1 MPKSQITLKNDR
13 IENRY
18 KKTHIDFLV
27 VTKYQNYMTWYQ
39 TGKWDLSELAKN
51 PKSHAFQKQIQEL
64 EKQAIKFEKIK
75 SKLNPKMSSK
85 QFMSIL
91 NQVEEISEN
100 MSKIGGYA
108 SLAYSSDTQSDEA
121 TSLMT
126 KMSKLG
132 SEISNK
138 ILFFDLWW
146 KTQVD
151 DKNAKRLMKDT
162 GDISEYLSHKRLF
175 AKYAL
180 SEPEE
185 RIINT
190 LDVTGISALVKLYDK
205 ITNSFEYKMKIGNK
219 SKVMTREELT
229 NYVRSTNPKIRETA
243 YKTILSKYSENKG
256 VVGEIYQNIVLNWKD
271 EGIEIRG
278 YKSPISMR
286 NIGNDVDDKT
296 IDSLLGVCKKN
307 SPVFQ
312 KFFTQK
318 AKMLKMKKLRRYD
331 LYAPAAANIKEK
343 NYSYDKSVKLVFESL
358 GKFSNTLEEYARKVF
373 NENHIDSAVRQ
384 GKRDGAF
391 CSTLTPK
398 ITPYVL
404 VNFTG
409 KSRDVFTLAHE
420 LGHAVHSQ
428 AAQDRSILV
437 QDAPLPLAETAS
449 TFSELLLYD
458 NLSSKISDDEK
469 KTMLS
474 EKIDDLY
481 VTILRQSFFTIFE
494 VDAHKQIGEG
504 TTIDEISKTYLKNLK
519 TQFGNSVILSDD
531 FAIEW
536 SCIPHFYHTPFYCYA
551 YSFGNLLAL
560 SLFQRYKKEGKDFV
574 PAYTSILA
582 AGGSK
587 KPEKLLSEY
596 GFDIKSPKF
605 WQEGFDYVKDQVN
618 TLSSLN

>member
-1 MPKSQITLKNDR
+1 MS
-13 IENRY
+13 E
-18 KKTHIDFLV
+18 
-27 VTKYQNYMTWYQ
+27 YQL
-39 TGKWDLSELAKN
+39 GGWDLSELAEN
-51 PKSHAFQKQIQEL
+51 PKSIAFQKQIQEL
-64 EKQAIKFEKIK
+64 EKQAMKFEKNK
-75 SKLNPKMSSK
+75 SKLKSKISPKEFK
-85 QFMSIL
+85 NIL
-91 NQVEEISEN
+91 QQVEKISEN

-108 SLAYSSDTQSDEA
+108 SLSYSSDTQSDEA

-126 KMSKLG
+126 RMSKLG

-151 DKNAKRLMKDT
+151 EKNAKRLMENT
-162 GDISEYLSHKRLF
+162 GDLREYLTHKRLF

-205 ITNSFEYKMKIGNK
+205 ITNAFEYQMKVGNK
-219 SKVMTREELT
+219 NKTMTREQLT
-229 NYVRSTNPKIRETA
+229 NFVRSTNPKIRETA
-243 YKTILSKYSENKG
+243 YKTILTKYVENKG
-256 VVGEIYQNIVLNWKD
+256 VIGEIYQNIVLNWKD

-278 YKSPISMR
+278 YDSPISMR

-296 IDSLLGVCKKN
+296 IESLLSVCKKN

-312 KFFTQK
+312 KFFAQK
-318 AKMLKMKKLRRYD
+318 AKMLKIKKLRRYD
-331 LYAPAAANIKEK
+331 VYAPAAANIKEK
-343 NYSYDKSVKLVFESL
+343 NYTYNKSVKLVFESL
-358 GKFSNTLEEYARKVF
+358 GKFSGVLEEHARKVF
-373 NENHIDSAVRQ
+373 NENHIDSAIRQ

-398 ITPYVL
+398 ITPFVL

-428 AAQDRSILV
+428 AAQNRSILV

-458 NLSSKISDDEK
+458 NLSDKISDNEK
-469 KTMLS
+469 KIMLS

-481 VTILRQSFFTIFE
+481 ATILRQSFFTIFE
-494 VDAHKQIGEG
+494 VDAHKQIGDG
-504 TTIDEISKTYLKNLK
+504 TTIDEISKIYLQNLK
-519 TQFGNSVILSDD
+519 EQFGNSVNISED

-574 PAYTSILA
+574 PSYINILA
-582 AGGSK
+582 AGGSQ

-596 GFDIKSPKF
+596 GFNIRSPKF
-605 WQEGFDYVKDQVN
+605 WQEGFDYIKEQVKA
-618 TLSSLN
+618 LSSLN

>member
-1 MPKSQITLKNDR
+1 M
-13 IENRY
+13 Y
-18 KKTHIDFLV
+18 KKHE
-27 VTKYQNYMTWYQ
+27 YQMTEIQ
-39 TGKWDLSELAKN
+39 LGRWDLSELTKN
-51 PKSHAFQKQIQEL
+51 PKGPAFQKQIQKL
-64 EKQAIKFEKIK
+64 EKQARKFERIK
-75 SKLNPKMSSK
+75 SKLDPKMSSK
-85 QFMSIL
+85 KFMGIL
-91 NQVEEISEN
+91 QQVEEMSEK

-108 SLAYSSDTQSDEA
+108 SLSYSSDTQSDEA

-126 KMSKLG
+126 QMSKLG

-146 KTQVD
+146 KTKVD
-151 DKNAKRLMKDT
+151 KKNAKRLMEDT
-162 GDISEYLSHKRLF
+162 GELTEYLLHKRLF

-205 ITNSFEYKMKIGNK
+205 ITNAYEYKMKIGNK
-219 SKVMTREELT
+219 TQTMTREELT

-243 YKTILSKYSENKG
+243 YKTILTKYTENKG
-256 VVGEIYQNIVLNWKD
+256 VIGEIYQNIVLNWRD

-278 YKSPISMR
+278 YKTPISMR

-296 IDSLLGVCKKN
+296 IESLLSVCKKN
-307 SPVFQ
+307 SSVFQ
-312 KFFTQK
+312 KFFVQK

-343 NYSYDKSVKLVFESL
+343 NYTYKKSVKLVFESL
-358 GKFSNTLEEYARKVF
+358 GKFSETLEEFARKVF
-373 NENHIDSAVRQ
+373 NENHIDSSVRQ

-391 CSTLTPK
+391 CSTLSPK

-458 NLSSKISDDEK
+458 NLSDKISDDEK
-469 KTMLS
+469 KIVLS

-481 VTILRQSFFTIFE
+481 ATILRQSFFTIFE
-494 VDAHKQIGEG
+494 VDAHKQIGKG
-504 TTIDEISKTYLKNLK
+504 TTVDEISKTYLQNLK
-519 TQFGNSVILSDD
+519 EQFGNSVSLSED

-574 PAYTSILA
+574 QAYINILA

-596 GFDIKSPKF
+596 GFDIRSTKF
-605 WQEGFDYVKDQVN
+605 WQQGFDYVDEQVKA
-618 TLSSLN
+618 LSSLN

>member
-1 MPKSQITLKNDR
+1 MS
-13 IENRY
+13 E
-18 KKTHIDFLV
+18 
-27 VTKYQNYMTWYQ
+27 YQL
-39 TGKWDLSELAKN
+39 GGWDLSELAEN
-51 PKSHAFQKQIQEL
+51 PKSIAFQKQIQEL
-64 EKQAIKFEKIK
+64 EKQAMKFEKNK
-75 SKLNPKMSSK
+75 SKLKSKISPKEFK
-85 QFMSIL
+85 NIL
-91 NQVEEISEN
+91 QQVEKISEN

-108 SLAYSSDTQSDEA
+108 SLSYSSDTQSDEA

-126 KMSKLG
+126 RMSKLG

-151 DKNAKRLMKDT
+151 EKNAKRLMENT
-162 GDISEYLSHKRLF
+162 GDLREYLAHKRLF

-205 ITNSFEYKMKIGNK
+205 ITNVFEYQMKVGSKNK
-219 SKVMTREELT
+219 TMTREQLT
-229 NYVRSTNPKIRETA
+229 NFVRSTNPKIRETA
-243 YKTILSKYSENKG
+243 YKTILTKYVENKG
-256 VVGEIYQNIVLNWKD
+256 VIGEIYQNIVLNWRD

-278 YKSPISMR
+278 YDSPISMR

-296 IDSLLGVCKKN
+296 IESLLSICKKN

-312 KFFTQK
+312 KFFAQK

-331 LYAPAAANIKEK
+331 VYAPAAANIKEK
-343 NYSYDKSVKLVFESL
+343 NYTYNKSVKLVFESL
-358 GKFSNTLEEYARKVF
+358 GKFSSVLEEHARKVF
-373 NENHIDSAVRQ
+373 NENHIDSAIRQ

-398 ITPYVL
+398 ITPFVL

-428 AAQDRSILV
+428 AAQNRSILV

-458 NLSSKISDDEK
+458 NLSDKISDNEK
-469 KTMLS
+469 KIMLS

-481 VTILRQSFFTIFE
+481 ATILRQSFFTIFE
-494 VDAHKQIGEG
+494 VDAHKQIGDG
-504 TTIDEISKTYLKNLK
+504 TTIDEISKTYLQNLK
-519 TQFGNSVILSDD
+519 EQFGNSVNISED

-574 PAYTSILA
+574 PSYINILA
-582 AGGSK
+582 AGGSQ

-596 GFDIKSPKF
+596 GFNIRSPKF
-605 WQEGFDYVKDQVN
+605 WQEGFDYIKEQVKA
-618 TLSSLN
+618 LSSLN

>member
-1 MPKSQITLKNDR
+1 MP
-13 IENRY
+13 E
-18 KKTHIDFLV
+18 
-27 VTKYQNYMTWYQ
+27 YQL
-39 TGKWDLSELAKN
+39 GKWDLTELVKN
-51 PKSHAFQKQIQEL
+51 PKSPAFQKQIQEL
-64 EKQAIKFEKIK
+64 EKQASKFEKIK
-75 SKLNPKMSSK
+75 SKLDPKMSSK
-85 QFMSIL
+85 QFMNIIQ
-91 NQVEEISEN
+91 QVEEISEK

-132 SEISNK
+132 SDISNK

-146 KTQVD
+146 KTQID
-151 DKNAKRLMKDT
+151 EKNAKRLMANAGEIT
-162 GDISEYLSHKRLF
+162 EYLSHKRLF

-190 LDVTGISALVKLYDK
+190 LDVTGIYALVKLYDK
-205 ITNSFEYKMKIGNK
+205 ITNAFEYKMKIGNK
-219 SKVMTREELT
+219 SKIMTREELT

-243 YKTILSKYSENKG
+243 YKTMLTKYFDNKG

-296 IDSLLGVCKKN
+296 IDSLLSICKKN

-312 KFFTQK
+312 KFFVQK

-343 NYSYDKSVKLVFESL
+343 NYSYNNSVKLVFESL
-358 GKFSNTLEEYARKVF
+358 GKFSNKLEEHARKVF
-373 NENHIDSAVRQ
+373 NENHIDSEIRQ

-398 ITPYVL
+398 ITPFVL

-420 LGHAVHSQ
+420 LGHAIHSQ

-458 NLSSKISDDEK
+458 NLSDKISDDEK
-469 KTMLS
+469 KIMLS

-481 VTILRQSFFTIFE
+481 ATILRQSFFTIFE
-494 VDAHKQIGEG
+494 VDVHKQIGDG
-504 TTIDEISKTYLKNLK
+504 TTIDEISKTYLQNLK
-519 TQFGNSVILSDD
+519 VQFGNSVSLTED

-574 PAYTSILA
+574 PSYIDILS

-587 KPEKLLSEY
+587 KPEKLLSEH
-596 GFDIKSPKF
+596 GFDISSPKF
-605 WQEGFDYVKDQVN
+605 WQEGFDYVKKQVG
-618 TLSSLN
+618 TLASLN

>member
-1 MPKSQITLKNDR
+1 MS
-13 IENRY
+13 
-18 KKTHIDFLV
+18 
-27 VTKYQNYMTWYQ
+27 KYQL
-39 TGKWDLSELAKN
+39 GKWDLSELVKN
-51 PKSHAFQKQIQEL
+51 QKSPEFEKQIQVL
-64 EKQAIKFEKIK
+64 EKQALKFEKIK
-75 SKLNPKMSSK
+75 SKLSPKMSSK
-85 QFMSIL
+85 QFMNIL
-91 NQVEEISEN
+91 HQIEEISEN

-151 DKNAKRLMKDT
+151 EKNAKRLMKNT
-162 GDISEYLSHKRLF
+162 GEITEYLSHKRLF

-205 ITNSFEYKMKIGNK
+205 ITNSYEYKMKVGNK
-219 SKVMTREELT
+219 SKAMTREELT

-243 YKTILSKYSENKG
+243 YKTILTKYFDNKG

-296 IDSLLGVCKKN
+296 IDSLLSVCKKN
-307 SPVFQ
+307 SPIFQ
-312 KFFTQK
+312 KFFVQK

-331 LYAPAAANIKEK
+331 LYAPAAVNIKEK

-358 GKFSNTLEEYARKVF
+358 GKFSDTLEGYARKVF
-373 NENHIDSAVRQ
+373 NENHIDSDVRK

-391 CSTLTPK
+391 CSTLAPK

-458 NLSSKISDDEK
+458 NLSDKISDDEK
-469 KTMLS
+469 KAMLS
-474 EKIDDLY
+474 GKIDDLY
-481 VTILRQSFFTIFE
+481 ATILRQSFFTIFE

-504 TTIDEISKTYLKNLK
+504 TTIDEISKTYLQNLK
-519 TQFGNSVILSDD
+519 DQFGNSVSLSED

-536 SCIPHFYHTPFYCYA
+536 SSIPHFYHTPFYCYA

-574 PAYTSILA
+574 PAYMNILA

-596 GFDIKSPKF
+596 GFDIRSPKF
-605 WQEGFDYVKDQVN
+605 WQEGFDYVEKQVD

>member
-1 MPKSQITLKNDR
+1 MSEYKLDKWNLTELVKDPKS
-13 IENRY
+13 
-18 KKTHIDFLV
+18 
-27 VTKYQNYMTWYQ
+27 
-39 TGKWDLSELAKN
+39 
-51 PKSHAFQKQIQEL
+51 PAFQKQISDL
-64 EKQAIKFEKIK
+64 EALAKKFEKIK
-75 SKLNPKMSSK
+75 SKLDPKMSSK
-85 QFMSIL
+85 KFMGIL
-91 NQVEEISEN
+91 HEIEDISEK
-100 MSKIGGYA
+100 MSRIGGYA
-108 SLAYSSDTQSDEA
+108 SLSYSADTQSDEA

-126 KMSKLG
+126 RMSKLG

-151 DKNAKRLMKDT
+151 DKNAKRLIKDS
-162 GDISEYLSHKRLF
+162 GELSEYLSHKRLF

-185 RIINT
+185 KIINT
-190 LDVTGISALVKLYDK
+190 LDVTGISALVKICDK
-205 ITNSFEYKMKIGNK
+205 MTSAYEYKMNVGGKTK
-219 SKVMTREELT
+219 KMTREEIT
-229 NYVRSTNPKIRETA
+229 NYIRSTNPKIRETA
-243 YKTILSKYSENKG
+243 YKTILTKYTENKG
-256 VVGEIYQNIVLNWKD
+256 VLGEIYQNIVLNWKD

-286 NIGNDVDDKT
+286 NIGNDIDDKT
-296 IDSLLGVCKKN
+296 IESLLTVCRKN

-331 LYAPAAANIKEK
+331 LYAPAASNIKEK
-343 NYSYDKSVKLVFESL
+343 NYQYDKSVNLVFESL
-358 GKFSNTLEEYARKVF
+358 KRFSPKLEEFAKKVF
-373 NENHIDSAVRQ
+373 NENHVDSSIRV

-409 KSRDVFTLAHE
+409 KTRDVFTLAHE

-458 NLSSKISDDEK
+458 NLSDKITDDEK
-469 KTMLS
+469 KIMLS

-481 VTILRQSFFTIFE
+481 ATIMRQAFFTIFE
-494 VDAHKQIGEG
+494 VAAHEQIGKG
-504 TTIDEISKTYLKNLK
+504 TTVDEISKTYIQNLK
-519 TQFGNSVILSDD
+519 EQFGNSVAVSED
-531 FAIEW
+531 FAVEW

-560 SLFQRYKKEGKDFV
+560 SLFQRYKKEGSDFV
-574 PAYTSILA
+574 PSYINILA

-587 KPEKLLSEY
+587 KPEKLLAEH
-596 GFDIKSPKF
+596 GFDISSQKF
-605 WQEGFDYVKDQVN
+605 WQEGFDYIESQVKA
-618 TLSSLN
+618 LSALN

>member
-1 MPKSQITLKNDR
+1 MAEFQLGT
-13 IENRY
+13 
-18 KKTHIDFLV
+18 
-27 VTKYQNYMTWYQ
+27 
-39 TGKWDLSELAKN
+39 WDLSELAKN
-51 PKSHAFQKQIQEL
+51 PKSPAFQKQIQEL
-64 EKQAIKFEKIK
+64 EQQAKKFEKIK
-75 SKLNPKMSSK
+75 SKLDPKMGAK
-85 QFMSIL
+85 KFMDIL
-91 NQVEEISEN
+91 QKVEEISEK

-108 SLAYSSDTQSDEA
+108 SLSYSSDTQSDEA

-126 KMSKLG
+126 KVSKLG

-151 DKNAKRLMKDT
+151 EKNAKRLIKDA
-162 GDISEYLSHKRLF
+162 GELSEYLSHKRLF

-205 ITNSFEYKMKIGNK
+205 ITNAYEYKMRVGSKTKI
-219 SKVMTREELT
+219 MTREELT
-229 NYVRSTNPKIRETA
+229 NYVRSTSPKIREAA
-243 YKTILSKYSENKG
+243 YKTILTKYTKNKG
-256 VVGEIYQNIVLNWKD
+256 VIGEIYQNIVLNWRD

-296 IDSLLGVCKKN
+296 IESLLSVCRKN
-307 SPVFQ
+307 SPIFQ
-312 KFFTQK
+312 KFFAQK

-331 LYAPAAANIKEK
+331 VYAPATASIKEK
-343 NYSYDKSVKLVFESL
+343 NYTYSKSVNLVFESL
-358 GKFSNTLEEYARKVF
+358 GKFSETLEEFARKVF
-373 NENHIDSAVRQ
+373 NENHIDSSIRQ

-458 NLSSKISDDEK
+458 NLSEKISDDEK
-469 KTMLS
+469 KIMLS

-481 VTILRQSFFTIFE
+481 ATILRQSFFTIFE

-504 TTIDEISKTYLKNLK
+504 TTVDEISKTYLQNLK
-519 TQFGNSVILSDD
+519 EQFGNSVSLSED

-560 SLFQRYKKEGKDFV
+560 SLFQRYKKEGRDFV
-574 PAYTSILA
+574 PAYINILA

-587 KPEKLLSEY
+587 KPEKLLAEY
-596 GFDIKSPKF
+596 GFDIRSPKF
-605 WQEGFDYVKDQVN
+605 WQEGFDYVNAQVKA
-618 TLSSLN
+618 LSRLN

>member
-1 MPKSQITLKNDR
+1 MSEFQL
-13 IENRY
+13 
-18 KKTHIDFLV
+18 
-27 VTKYQNYMTWYQ
+27 
-39 TGKWDLSELAKN
+39 GGWDLSELAKN
-51 PKSHAFQKQIQEL
+51 PKSVAFQKQIQEL

-75 SKLNPKMSSK
+75 SKLKPKITSK
-85 QFMSIL
+85 EFKDIL
-91 NQVEEISEN
+91 QQVEKISEN

-108 SLAYSSDTQSDEA
+108 SLSYSSDTQSDEA

-151 DKNAKRLMKDT
+151 EKNAKRLMENT
-162 GDISEYLSHKRLF
+162 GELREYLAHKRLF
-175 AKYAL
+175 AKYSL

-205 ITNSFEYKMKIGNK
+205 ITNAFEYQMKIGNK
-219 SKVMTREELT
+219 NKTMTREELT
-229 NYVRSTNPKIRETA
+229 NFVRSTNSKIREKA
-243 YKTILSKYSENKG
+243 YKTILTKYTDNKG
-256 VVGEIYQNIVLNWKD
+256 VIGEIYQNIVLNWRD

-278 YKSPISMR
+278 YDSPISMR

-296 IDSLLGVCKKN
+296 IESLLSICKKN

-331 LYAPAAANIKEK
+331 VYAPAAANIKEK
-343 NYSYDKSVKLVFESL
+343 NYTYNKSVKLVFESL
-358 GKFSNTLEEYARKVF
+358 GKFSGVLEEYARKVF
-373 NENHIDSAVRQ
+373 NENHIDSAIRQ

-398 ITPYVL
+398 ITPFVL

-428 AAQDRSILV
+428 AAQNKSILV

-458 NLSSKISDDEK
+458 NLSDKISDNEK
-469 KTMLS
+469 KIMLS

-481 VTILRQSFFTIFE
+481 ATILRQSFFTIFE
-494 VDAHKQIGEG
+494 VDAHKQIGNG
-504 TTIDEISKTYLKNLK
+504 TTIDEISKTYLQNLK
-519 TQFGNSVILSDD
+519 EQFGNSVNITDD

-574 PAYTSILA
+574 PSYINILA
-582 AGGSK
+582 AGGSQ

-596 GFDIKSPKF
+596 GFDIRSPKF
-605 WQEGFDYVKDQVN
+605 WQEGFDYIKEQVK

>member
-1 MPKSQITLKNDR
+1 MV
-13 IENRY
+13 E
-18 KKTHIDFLV
+18 
-27 VTKYQNYMTWYQ
+27 YQL
-39 TGKWDLSELAKN
+39 GEWDLSELVKN
-51 PKSHAFQKQIQEL
+51 PKSQAFQKQIKEL
-64 EKQAIKFEKIK
+64 ENQAKKFEKIRL
-75 SKLNPKMSSK
+75 KLDPKMSSK
-85 QFMSIL
+85 KFMSIL
-91 NQVEEISEN
+91 NEIEEISEK

-108 SLAYSSDTQSDEA
+108 SLSYSSDTQSDEA

-126 KMSKLG
+126 MMSKLG

-151 DKNAKRLMKDT
+151 EKNAKRLIKDSGELT
-162 GDISEYLSHKRLF
+162 EYLAHKRLF
-175 AKYAL
+175 AKYSL
-180 SEPEE
+180 SESEE

-205 ITNSFEYKMKIGNK
+205 ITNAYEYKMKIGNK
-219 SKVMTREELT
+219 TKKMTREELT
-229 NYVRSTNPKIRETA
+229 NYVRSTSPKIRETA
-243 YKTILSKYSENKG
+243 YKTILTKYTENKG
-256 VVGEIYQNIVLNWKD
+256 VIGEIYQNIVLNWRD

-278 YKSPISMR
+278 YESPISMR
-286 NIGNDVDDKT
+286 NIGNNVDNKT
-296 IDSLLGVCKKN
+296 IESLLAVCRKN

-312 KFFTQK
+312 KFFVQK
-318 AKMLKMKKLRRYD
+318 AKMLKIKKLRRYD
-331 LYAPAAANIKEK
+331 IYAPAAANIKEK
-343 NYSYDKSVKLVFESL
+343 NYTYSKSVKLVFESL
-358 GKFSNTLEEYARKVF
+358 GKFSETLEEFARKVF
-373 NENHIDSAVRQ
+373 NENHIDSSIRQ

-458 NLSSKISDDEK
+458 NLSDKILDDEK
-469 KTMLS
+469 KIMLS

-481 VTILRQSFFTIFE
+481 ATIMRQSFFTIFE

-504 TTIDEISKTYLKNLK
+504 TTVDEISKTYLQNLK
-519 TQFGNSVILSDD
+519 EQFGNSVNLSED

-574 PAYTSILA
+574 PAYIEILA

-596 GFDIKSPKF
+596 GFDIRSPKF
-605 WQEGFDYVKDQVN
+605 WQEGFDYADEQVKA
-618 TLSSLN
+618 LSSLN

>member
-1 MPKSQITLKNDR
+1 MSS
-13 IENRY
+13 
-18 KKTHIDFLV
+18 
-27 VTKYQNYMTWYQ
+27 YQL
-39 TGKWDLSELAKN
+39 GKWDLTKLVKN
-51 PKSHAFQKQIQEL
+51 PKSPAFQKQIKEL
-64 EKQAIKFEKIK
+64 ENQAKKFEKIK
-75 SKLNPKMSSK
+75 SKLDPKISSK
-85 QFMSIL
+85 QFMNIL
-91 NQVEEISEN
+91 QQVEEISEN
-100 MSKIGGYA
+100 MNKIGGYA
-108 SLAYSSDTQSDEA
+108 SLSYSSDTQSDEA

-132 SEISNK
+132 AEISNK

-151 DKNAKRLMKDT
+151 ENNAKRLMKDAGELT
-162 GDISEYLSHKRLF
+162 EYLSHKRLF

-205 ITNSFEYKMKIGNK
+205 ITNSFEYKMKVGNK
-219 SKVMTREELT
+219 SKKMTREELT
-229 NYVRSTNPKIRETA
+229 SYVRNTSPKIRETA

-256 VVGEIYQNIVLNWKD
+256 VVGEIYQNIALNWKD

-286 NIGNDVDDKT
+286 NIGNDIDDKT
-296 IDSLLGVCKKN
+296 IESLLAVCKKN

-312 KFFTQK
+312 KFFVQK
-318 AKMLKMKKLRRYD
+318 AKMLNMKKLRRYD

-358 GKFSNTLEEYARKVF
+358 GKFSSTLEEYARKVF
-373 NENHIDSAVRQ
+373 NENHIDSAIRQ

-391 CSTLTPK
+391 CSTLSPK

-458 NLSSKISDDEK
+458 NISNKISDNEK
-469 KTMLS
+469 KIMLS

-481 VTILRQSFFTIFE
+481 ATILRQSFFTIFE

-504 TTIDEISKTYLKNLK
+504 TTIDEISKTYLNNLK
-519 TQFGNSVILSDD
+519 VQFGNSLSLSDD

-574 PAYTSILA
+574 PAYISILA

-596 GFDIKSPKF
+596 GFDISSPKF
-605 WQEGFDYVKDQVN
+605 WQEGFSYVKEQVKA
-618 TLSSLN
+618 LSLLN

>member
-1 MPKSQITLKNDR
+1 MAEIQLGR
-13 IENRY
+13 
-18 KKTHIDFLV
+18 
-27 VTKYQNYMTWYQ
+27 
-39 TGKWDLSELAKN
+39 WDLSELTKN
-51 PKSHAFQKQIQEL
+51 PKGSAFQKQIQEL
-64 EKQAIKFEKIK
+64 EKQARKFEKIK
-75 SKLNPKMSSK
+75 SKLDPKMSSK
-85 QFMSIL
+85 KFMGIL
-91 NQVEEISEN
+91 QQVEEMSEK

-108 SLAYSSDTQSDEA
+108 SLLYSSDTQSDEA

-126 KMSKLG
+126 QMSKLG

-146 KTQVD
+146 KTKVD
-151 DKNAKRLMKDT
+151 KKNAKRLMKDAGELT
-162 GDISEYLSHKRLF
+162 EYLLHKRLF

-205 ITNSFEYKMKIGNK
+205 ITNAYEYKMKIGNK
-219 SKVMTREELT
+219 TQTMTREELT

-243 YKTILSKYSENKG
+243 YKTILTKYTENKG
-256 VVGEIYQNIVLNWKD
+256 VIGEIYQNIVLNWRD

-278 YKSPISMR
+278 YKTPISMR

-296 IDSLLGVCKKN
+296 IESLLSVCKKN
-307 SPVFQ
+307 SSVFQ
-312 KFFTQK
+312 KFFVQK

-343 NYSYDKSVKLVFESL
+343 NYTYKKSVKLVFESL
-358 GKFSNTLEEYARKVF
+358 GKFSETLEEFARKVF
-373 NENHIDSAVRQ
+373 NENHIDSSVRQ

-391 CSTLTPK
+391 CSTISPK

-458 NLSSKISDDEK
+458 NLSDKISDDEK
-469 KTMLS
+469 KIVLS

-481 VTILRQSFFTIFE
+481 ATILRQSFFTIFE
-494 VDAHKQIGEG
+494 VDAHKQIGKG
-504 TTIDEISKTYLKNLK
+504 TTVDEISKTYLQNLK
-519 TQFGNSVILSDD
+519 EQFGNSVSLSED

-574 PAYTSILA
+574 QAYINILA

-596 GFDIKSPKF
+596 GFDIRSTKF
-605 WQEGFDYVKDQVN
+605 WQQGFDYVDEQVKA
-618 TLSSLN
+618 LSSLN

>member
-1 MPKSQITLKNDR
+1 MAEIQLGR
-13 IENRY
+13 
-18 KKTHIDFLV
+18 
-27 VTKYQNYMTWYQ
+27 
-39 TGKWDLSELAKN
+39 WDLSELTKN
-51 PKSHAFQKQIQEL
+51 PKGSAFQKQIQEL
-64 EKQAIKFEKIK
+64 EKQARKFEKIK
-75 SKLNPKMSSK
+75 SKLDPKMSSK
-85 QFMSIL
+85 KFMGIL
-91 NQVEEISEN
+91 QQVEEMSEK

-108 SLAYSSDTQSDEA
+108 SLLYSSDTQSDEA

-126 KMSKLG
+126 QMSKLG

-146 KTQVD
+146 KTKVD
-151 DKNAKRLMKDT
+151 KKNAKRLMEDT
-162 GDISEYLSHKRLF
+162 GELTEYLLHKRLF

-205 ITNSFEYKMKIGNK
+205 ITNAYEYKMKIGNK
-219 SKVMTREELT
+219 TQTMTREELT

-243 YKTILSKYSENKG
+243 YKTILTKYTENKG
-256 VVGEIYQNIVLNWKD
+256 VIGEIYQNIVLNWRD

-278 YKSPISMR
+278 YKTPISMR

-296 IDSLLGVCKKN
+296 IESLLSVCKKN
-307 SPVFQ
+307 SSVFQ
-312 KFFTQK
+312 KFFVQK

-331 LYAPAAANIKEK
+331 LYAPAADNIKEK
-343 NYSYDKSVKLVFESL
+343 NYTYKKSVKLVFESL
-358 GKFSNTLEEYARKVF
+358 GKFSETLEEFARKVF
-373 NENHIDSAVRQ
+373 NENHIDSSVRQ

-391 CSTLTPK
+391 CSTISPK

-458 NLSSKISDDEK
+458 NLSDKISDDEK
-469 KTMLS
+469 KIVLS

-481 VTILRQSFFTIFE
+481 ATILRQSFFTIFE
-494 VDAHKQIGEG
+494 VDVHKQIGKG
-504 TTIDEISKTYLKNLK
+504 TTVDEISKTYLQNLK
-519 TQFGNSVILSDD
+519 EQFGNSVSLSED

-574 PAYTSILA
+574 QAYINILA

-596 GFDIKSPKF
+596 GFDIRSTKF
-605 WQEGFDYVKDQVN
+605 WQQGFDYVDEQVKA
-618 TLSSLN
+618 LSSLN

>member
-1 MPKSQITLKNDR
+1 MS
-13 IENRY
+13 EY
-18 KKTHIDFLV
+18 KLD
-27 VTKYQNYMTWYQ
+27 
-39 TGKWDLSELAKN
+39 KWDLSELAKG
-51 PKSHAFQKQIQEL
+51 PKSPSFQRQISEVEAL
-64 EKQAIKFEKIK
+64 AKKFENVK
-75 SKLNPKMSSK
+75 SKINPKMSSK
-85 QFMSIL
+85 RFMDIVHE
-91 NQVEEISEN
+91 VEEISEK
-100 MSKIGGYA
+100 MSMIGGYA
-108 SLAYSSDTQSDEA
+108 SLSYSADTQSDET

-126 KMSKLG
+126 RMSKLG

-146 KTQVD
+146 KTKVD
-151 DKNAKRLMKDT
+151 DKNAKRLIKDS
-162 GDISEYLSHKRLF
+162 GELEEYLSHKRLF

-185 RIINT
+185 KIINT

-205 ITNSFEYKMKIGNK
+205 MTSVYEYKMKVGNK
-219 SKVMTREELT
+219 IKKMTREEIT
-229 NYVRSTNPKIRETA
+229 NYIRSTNPKIRETA
-243 YKTILSKYSENKG
+243 YQTILTKYTENKG
-256 VVGEIYQNIVLNWKD
+256 VIGEMYQNIVLNWKD

-278 YKSPISMR
+278 YESPISMR
-286 NIGNDVDDKT
+286 NIGNNVDDKT
-296 IDSLLGVCKKN
+296 VESLLTVCKKN

-312 KFFTQK
+312 KFFIQK
-318 AKMLKMKKLRRYD
+318 AKMLKMKTLRRYD
-331 LYAPAAANIKEK
+331 LYAPAAALIKEK
-343 NYSYDKSVKLVFESL
+343 NYQYDKSVKLVFESL
-358 GKFSNTLEEYARKVF
+358 GRFSPKLEEFAKKVF
-373 NENHIDSAVRQ
+373 NEKHVDSSIRP

-409 KSRDVFTLAHE
+409 KTRDVFTLAHE

-428 AAQDRSILV
+428 SAQDRSILV

-458 NLSSKISDDEK
+458 NLSNKITDDEK
-469 KTMLS
+469 KIMLS

-481 VTILRQSFFTIFE
+481 ATIMRQAFFTIFE
-494 VDAHKQIGEG
+494 VDAHEQIGKG
-504 TTIDEISKTYLKNLK
+504 TTIEEISKTYSRNLK
-519 TQFGNSVILSDD
+519 EQFGNSVILSDD

-574 PAYTSILA
+574 PSYIDILA

-587 KPEKLLSEY
+587 KPEKLLAEY
-596 GFDIKSPKF
+596 GFNISSQKF
-605 WQEGFDYVKDQVN
+605 WQEGFDYVETQVKA
-618 TLSSLN
+618 LSALN

>member
-1 MPKSQITLKNDR
+1 MNHFLIVR
-13 IENRY
+13 IS
-18 KKTHIDFLV
+18 HQL
-27 VTKYQNYMTWYQ
+27 MTTYHP
-39 TGKWDLSELAKN
+39 GIWDLTKLVKN
-51 PKSHAFQKQIQEL
+51 PKSPAFQKQIKEL
-64 EKQAIKFEKIK
+64 EKQAATFEKIK
-75 SKLNPKMSSK
+75 SKLNPKISSTNFK
-85 QFMSIL
+85 NIL
-91 NQVEEISEN
+91 QQVEEISEN
-100 MSKIGGYA
+100 MSRIGGYA
-108 SLAYSSDTQSDEA
+108 SLSYSSNTQSDEA
-121 TSLMT
+121 TSLMSR
-126 KMSKLG
+126 MSKLG

-151 DKNAKRLMKDT
+151 EKNAKRLMKDA
-162 GDISEYLSHKRLF
+162 GELREYLSHKRLF

-185 RIINT
+185 KIINT

-205 ITNSFEYKMKIGNK
+205 ITNSYEYKMKIGNK
-219 SKVMTREELT
+219 NKVLTREELT

-243 YKTILSKYSENKG
+243 YKTILGKYIENKG
-256 VVGEIYQNIVLNWKD
+256 VIGEIYQNIVRNWKD

-296 IDSLLGVCKKN
+296 IESLLAVCRKN
-307 SPVFQ
+307 SPIFQ
-312 KFFTQK
+312 KFFQQK
-318 AKMLKMKKLRRYD
+318 AKMLKLKKLRRYD
-331 LYAPAAANIKEK
+331 VYAPATSNIKEK
-343 NYSYDKSVKLVFESL
+343 NYTYDKSVKLVFESL
-358 GKFSNTLEEYARKVF
+358 GKFSSTLEDYARKVF
-373 NENHIDSAVRQ
+373 NENHVDSEIRQ

-391 CSTLTPK
+391 CSTLSPKRTPF
-398 ITPYVL
+398 VL

-458 NLSSKISDDEK
+458 NLSDKISNNEK
-469 KTMLS
+469 KIMLS

-481 VTILRQSFFTIFE
+481 ATILRQSFFTIFE
-494 VDAHKQIGEG
+494 VDAHKQIGNG
-504 TTIDEISKTYLKNLK
+504 TTIDEISKLYLQNLK
-519 TQFGNSVILSDD
+519 EQFGNSVTLSDD

-574 PAYTSILA
+574 PAYINILA

-596 GFDIKSPKF
+596 GFDIRSPKF
-605 WQEGFDYVKDQVN
+605 WQEGFDYVKEQVKA
-618 TLSSLN
+618 LSALN

>member
-1 MPKSQITLKNDR
+1 MV
-13 IENRY
+13 E
-18 KKTHIDFLV
+18 
-27 VTKYQNYMTWYQ
+27 YQL
-39 TGKWDLSELAKN
+39 GEWDLSELAKN
-51 PKSHAFQKQIQEL
+51 PKSQAFQKQIKEL
-64 EKQAIKFEKIK
+64 ENQAKKFEKIK
-75 SKLNPKMSSK
+75 LKLHPKMSSK
-85 QFMSIL
+85 KFMSIL
-91 NQVEEISEN
+91 NEVEGISEK

-108 SLAYSSDTQSDEA
+108 SLSYSSDTQSDEA

-126 KMSKLG
+126 MMSKLG

-151 DKNAKRLMKDT
+151 EKNAKRLIKDSGELT
-162 GDISEYLSHKRLF
+162 EYLAHKRLF

-205 ITNSFEYKMKIGNK
+205 ITNAYEYKMKIGNK
-219 SKVMTREELT
+219 TKKMTREELT
-229 NYVRSTNPKIRETA
+229 NYVRSTSPKIRETA
-243 YKTILSKYSENKG
+243 YKTILTKYTENKG
-256 VVGEIYQNIVLNWKD
+256 VIGEIYQNIVLNWRD

-286 NIGNDVDDKT
+286 NIGNNVDGKT
-296 IDSLLGVCKKN
+296 IESLLAVCRKN
-307 SPVFQ
+307 SPIFQ
-312 KFFTQK
+312 KFFVQK
-318 AKMLKMKKLRRYD
+318 AKMLKIKKLRRYD
-331 LYAPAAANIKEK
+331 VYAPAAANIKEK
-343 NYSYDKSVKLVFESL
+343 NYTYNKSVKLVFESL
-358 GKFSNTLEEYARKVF
+358 GKFSETLEEFARKVF
-373 NENHIDSAVRQ
+373 NENHIDSSIRQ

-391 CSTLTPK
+391 CSTLSPK
-398 ITPYVL
+398 ITPYVM

-458 NLSSKISDDEK
+458 NLSDKISDDEK
-469 KTMLS
+469 KIMLS

-481 VTILRQSFFTIFE
+481 ATIMRQSFFTIFE

-504 TTIDEISKTYLKNLK
+504 TTVDEISKTYLQNLK
-519 TQFGNSVILSDD
+519 EQFGNSVSLSED

-574 PAYTSILA
+574 PAYIEILA

-596 GFDIKSPKF
+596 GFDIRSPKF
-605 WQEGFDYVKDQVN
+605 WQEGFDYVDEQVKA
-618 TLSSLN
+618 LSSLN

>member
-1 MPKSQITLKNDR
+1 MS
-13 IENRY
+13 EY
-18 KKTHIDFLV
+18 KLD
-27 VTKYQNYMTWYQ
+27 
-39 TGKWDLSELAKN
+39 KWDLSELAKD
-51 PKSHAFQKQIQEL
+51 PKSPAFQKQIRDL
-64 EKQAIKFEKIK
+64 EVLAKKFEKIK
-75 SKLNPKMSSK
+75 LKLEPKMASK
-85 QFMSIL
+85 KFMDIL
-91 NQVEEISEN
+91 HEVEEISEK

-108 SLAYSSDTQSDEA
+108 SLSYSADTQSDEA

-126 KMSKLG
+126 RMSKLG

-151 DKNAKRLMKDT
+151 DKNAKRLIKDS
-162 GDISEYLSHKRLF
+162 GELAEYLSHKRLF

-185 RIINT
+185 KIINT

-205 ITNSFEYKMKIGNK
+205 MTSVYEYKMKVGGK
-219 SKVMTREELT
+219 TKKMTREEIT
-229 NYVRSTNPKIRETA
+229 NYIRSVNPKIREAA
-243 YKTILSKYSENKG
+243 YKTILTKYTENKG
-256 VVGEIYQNIVLNWKD
+256 VIGEIYQNIVLNWKD

-286 NIGNDVDDKT
+286 NIGNNVDDKT
-296 IDSLLGVCKKN
+296 IESLLTVCRRN

-312 KFFTQK
+312 KFFIQK

-331 LYAPAAANIKEK
+331 LYTPAAANIKEK
-343 NYSYDKSVKLVFESL
+343 NYQYDKSVKLVFESL
-358 GKFSNTLEEYARKVF
+358 KRFSPKLEEFAKKVF
-373 NENHIDSAVRQ
+373 NEKHVDSSIRV

-409 KSRDVFTLAHE
+409 KTRDVFTLAHE

-428 AAQDRSILV
+428 TAQDRSILV

-458 NLSSKISDDEK
+458 NLSDKITDNEK
-469 KTMLS
+469 KIMLS

-481 VTILRQSFFTIFE
+481 ATIMRQSFFTIFE
-494 VDAHKQIGEG
+494 VAAHEQIGKG
-504 TTIDEISKTYLKNLK
+504 TTIDEISKTYFQNLK
-519 TQFGNSVILSDD
+519 EQFGNSVAVSED
-531 FAIEW
+531 FSIEW

-560 SLFQRYKKEGKDFV
+560 SLFQRYKKEGTDFV
-574 PAYTSILA
+574 SSYINILA

-587 KPEKLLSEY
+587 KPEKLLAEY
-596 GFDIKSPKF
+596 GFDISSQKF
-605 WQEGFDYVKDQVN
+605 WQEGFDYVESQVR
-618 TLSSLN
+618 TLAVLT

>member
-1 MPKSQITLKNDR
+1 MAEYEL
-13 IENRY
+13 
-18 KKTHIDFLV
+18 
-27 VTKYQNYMTWYQ
+27 
-39 TGKWDLSELAKN
+39 GKWNLSELAKN
-51 PKSHAFQKQIQEL
+51 PKSPSFQKQIKDL
-64 EKQAIKFEKIK
+64 ENQAKKFEKNK
-75 SKLNPKMSSK
+75 LKLNSKITSK
-85 QFMSIL
+85 QFKIML
-91 NQVEEISEN
+91 QQVEEISHK

-108 SLAYSSDTQSDEA
+108 SLSYSSDTQSDEA

-126 KMSKLG
+126 QMSKLG

-151 DKNAKRLMKDT
+151 EKNAKRLMENT
-162 GDISEYLSHKRLF
+162 GDLREYLAHKRLF

-205 ITNSFEYKMKIGNK
+205 ITNVFEYQMKVGNK
-219 SKVMTREELT
+219 NKTMTREQLT
-229 NYVRSTNPKIRETA
+229 NFVRSTNPKIRETA
-243 YKTILSKYSENKG
+243 YKTILTKYVENKG
-256 VVGEIYQNIVLNWKD
+256 VIGEIYQNIVLNWRD

-278 YKSPISMR
+278 YDSPISMR

-296 IDSLLGVCKKN
+296 IESLLSICKKN

-312 KFFTQK
+312 KFFAQK

-331 LYAPAAANIKEK
+331 VYAPAAANIKEK
-343 NYSYDKSVKLVFESL
+343 NYTYNKSVKLVFESL
-358 GKFSNTLEEYARKVF
+358 GKFSSVLEEHARKVF
-373 NENHIDSAVRQ
+373 NENHIDSAIRQ

-398 ITPYVL
+398 ITPFVL

-428 AAQDRSILV
+428 AAQNRSILV

-458 NLSSKISDDEK
+458 NLSDKISDNEK
-469 KTMLS
+469 KIMLS

-481 VTILRQSFFTIFE
+481 ATILRQSFFTIFE
-494 VDAHKQIGEG
+494 VDAHKQIGDG
-504 TTIDEISKTYLKNLK
+504 TTIDEISKTYLQNLK
-519 TQFGNSVILSDD
+519 EQFGNSVNISED

-574 PAYTSILA
+574 PSYINILA
-582 AGGSK
+582 AGGSQ

-596 GFDIKSPKF
+596 GFNIRSPKF
-605 WQEGFDYVKDQVN
+605 WQEGFDYIKEQVKS
-618 TLSSLN
+618 LSSLN

>member
-1 MPKSQITLKNDR
+1 MTN
-13 IENRY
+13 Y
-18 KKTHIDFLV
+18 KL
-27 VTKYQNYMTWYQ
+27 
-39 TGKWDLSELAKN
+39 GAWDLSELVKN
-51 PKSHAFQKQIQEL
+51 PKSSAFQKQIKEL
-64 EKQAIKFEKIK
+64 ESQAVKFEKIK
-75 SKLNPKMSSK
+75 SKLDPKMSSK
-85 QFMSIL
+85 KFMNII
-91 NQVEEISEN
+91 QQIEEISKN

-108 SLAYSSDTQSDEA
+108 SLSYSSDTQSDEA

-151 DKNAKRLMKDT
+151 DKNAKRLMKDAGEIT
-162 GDISEYLSHKRLF
+162 EYLSHKRLF

-205 ITNSFEYKMKIGNK
+205 ITNAFEYKMKIGNK
-219 SKVMTREELT
+219 SKTMTREELT

-243 YKTILSKYSENKG
+243 YKTILTKYTENKG
-256 VVGEIYQNIVLNWKD
+256 VIGEIYQNIVLNWRD

-278 YKSPISMR
+278 YESPISMR

-296 IDSLLGVCKKN
+296 IESLLSICRKN

-312 KFFTQK
+312 KFFVQK

-343 NYSYDKSVKLVFESL
+343 NYAYDKSVKLVFESL

-373 NENHIDSAVRQ
+373 NENHIDSAIRQ

-458 NLSSKISDDEK
+458 NLSDKISDNEK
-469 KTMLS
+469 KIMLA

-481 VTILRQSFFTIFE
+481 ATIMRQSFFTIFE

-504 TTIDEISKTYLKNLK
+504 TTINEISKTYLQNLK
-519 TQFGNSVILSDD
+519 EQFGNSVSLSDD

-574 PAYTSILA
+574 PAYMSILA

-587 KPEKLLSEY
+587 KPEKLLAEY
-596 GFDIKSPKF
+596 GFDIRSPKF
-605 WQEGFDYVKDQVN
+605 WQEGFDYVNEQVKV
-618 TLSSLN
+618 LASLN

>member
-1 MPKSQITLKNDR
+1 MTN
-13 IENRY
+13 Y
-18 KKTHIDFLV
+18 KLGT
-27 VTKYQNYMTWYQ
+27 
-39 TGKWDLSELAKN
+39 WDLSELVKN
-51 PKSHAFQKQIQEL
+51 PKSLAFQKQIKEL
-64 EKQAIKFEKIK
+64 ENQAIKFEKIK
-75 SKLNPKMSSK
+75 SKLDPKMSSK
-85 QFMSIL
+85 KFMNII
-91 NQVEEISEN
+91 QQIEEISKN

-108 SLAYSSDTQSDEA
+108 SLSYSSDTQSDEA

-151 DKNAKRLMKDT
+151 DKNAKRLMKDAGEIT
-162 GDISEYLSHKRLF
+162 EYLSHKRLF

-205 ITNSFEYKMKIGNK
+205 ITNAFEYKMKIGNK
-219 SKVMTREELT
+219 SKTMTREELT

-243 YKTILSKYSENKG
+243 YKTILTKYTESKG
-256 VVGEIYQNIVLNWKD
+256 VVGEIYQNIILNWRD

-278 YKSPISMR
+278 YESPISMR

-296 IDSLLGVCKKN
+296 IESLLSICRKN

-312 KFFTQK
+312 KFFVQK

-343 NYSYDKSVKLVFESL
+343 NYAYDKSVKLVFESL

-373 NENHIDSAVRQ
+373 NENHIDSAIRQ

-458 NLSSKISDDEK
+458 NLSDKISDNEK
-469 KTMLS
+469 KIMLA

-481 VTILRQSFFTIFE
+481 ATIMRQSFFTIFE

-504 TTIDEISKTYLKNLK
+504 TTINEISKTYLQNLK
-519 TQFGNSVILSDD
+519 EQFGNSVSLSDD

-574 PAYTSILA
+574 PAYMSILA

-587 KPEKLLSEY
+587 KPEKLLAEY
-596 GFDIKSPKF
+596 GFDIRSPKF
-605 WQEGFDYVKDQVN
+605 WQEGFDYVNEQVKA
-618 TLSSLN
+618 LASLN

>member
-1 MPKSQITLKNDR
+1 MTN
-13 IENRY
+13 Y
-18 KKTHIDFLV
+18 KLGT
-27 VTKYQNYMTWYQ
+27 
-39 TGKWDLSELAKN
+39 WDLSELVKN
-51 PKSHAFQKQIQEL
+51 PKSPAFQKQIKEL
-64 EKQAIKFEKIK
+64 ESQAVKFEKIK
-75 SKLNPKMSSK
+75 SNLDPKMSSK
-85 QFMSIL
+85 KFMNII
-91 NQVEEISEN
+91 QQIEEISKN

-108 SLAYSSDTQSDEA
+108 SLSYSSDTQSDEA

-151 DKNAKRLMKDT
+151 DKNAKRLMKDAGEIT
-162 GDISEYLSHKRLF
+162 EYLSHKRLF

-205 ITNSFEYKMKIGNK
+205 ITNAFEYKMKIGNK
-219 SKVMTREELT
+219 SKTMTREELT

-243 YKTILSKYSENKG
+243 YKTILTKYTESKG
-256 VVGEIYQNIVLNWKD
+256 VVGEIYQNIVLNWRD

-278 YKSPISMR
+278 YESPISMR

-296 IDSLLGVCKKN
+296 IETLLSICRKN

-312 KFFTQK
+312 KFFVQK

-343 NYSYDKSVKLVFESL
+343 NYAYDKSVKLVFESL

-373 NENHIDSAVRQ
+373 NENHIDSAIRQ

-458 NLSSKISDDEK
+458 NLSDKISDNEK
-469 KTMLS
+469 KIMLA

-481 VTILRQSFFTIFE
+481 ATIMRQSFFTIFE

-504 TTIDEISKTYLKNLK
+504 TTINEISKTYLQNLK
-519 TQFGNSVILSDD
+519 EQFGNSVSLSDD

-574 PAYTSILA
+574 PAYMSILA

-587 KPEKLLSEY
+587 KPEKLLAEY
-596 GFDIKSPKF
+596 GFDIRSPKF
-605 WQEGFDYVKDQVN
+605 WQEGFDYVNEQVKV
-618 TLSSLN
+618 LASLN

>member
-1 MPKSQITLKNDR
+1 MTN
-13 IENRY
+13 Y
-18 KKTHIDFLV
+18 KLGI
-27 VTKYQNYMTWYQ
+27 
-39 TGKWDLSELAKN
+39 WDLSELVKN
-51 PKSHAFQKQIQEL
+51 PKSLAFQKQIKEL
-64 EKQAIKFEKIK
+64 ENQAIKFEKIK

-85 QFMSIL
+85 KFMNII
-91 NQVEEISEN
+91 QQIEEISKN

-108 SLAYSSDTQSDEA
+108 SLSYSSDTQSDEA

-151 DKNAKRLMKDT
+151 DKNAKRLMKDAGEIT
-162 GDISEYLSHKRLF
+162 EYLSHKRLF

-205 ITNSFEYKMKIGNK
+205 ITNAFEYKMKIGNK
-219 SKVMTREELT
+219 SKTMTREEIT

-243 YKTILSKYSENKG
+243 YKTILTKYTENKG
-256 VVGEIYQNIVLNWKD
+256 VVGEIYQNIVLNWRD

-278 YKSPISMR
+278 YESPISMR

-296 IDSLLGVCKKN
+296 IESLLSICRKN

-312 KFFTQK
+312 KFFVQK

-343 NYSYDKSVKLVFESL
+343 NYAYDKSVKLVFESL

-373 NENHIDSAVRQ
+373 NENHIDSAIRQ

-458 NLSSKISDDEK
+458 NLSDKISDNEK
-469 KTMLS
+469 KIMLA

-481 VTILRQSFFTIFE
+481 ATIMRQSFFTIFE

-504 TTIDEISKTYLKNLK
+504 TTINEISKTYLQNLK
-519 TQFGNSVILSDD
+519 EQFGNSVSLSDD

-574 PAYTSILA
+574 PAYMSILA

-587 KPEKLLSEY
+587 KPEKLLAEY
-596 GFDIKSPKF
+596 GFDIRSPKF
-605 WQEGFDYVKDQVN
+605 WQEGFDYVNEQVKV
-618 TLSSLN
+618 LASLN

>member
-1 MPKSQITLKNDR
+1 MS
-13 IENRY
+13 EY
-18 KKTHIDFLV
+18 KL
-27 VTKYQNYMTWYQ
+27 
-39 TGKWDLSELAKN
+39 GGWDLSELAKN
-51 PKSHAFQKQIQEL
+51 PKSAAFQKQVQEL
-64 EKQAIKFEKIK
+64 EKQAVKFEKIK
-75 SKLNPKMSSK
+75 SQLNPKMSSK
-85 QFMSIL
+85 KFKDIL
-91 NQVEEISEN
+91 NQVEKISEN

-108 SLAYSSDTQSDEA
+108 SLSYSSDTQSDEA

-132 SEISNK
+132 SDISNK

-151 DKNAKRLMKDT
+151 EKNAKRLMKDSGELT
-162 GDISEYLSHKRLF
+162 EYLAHKRLF

-205 ITNSFEYKMKIGNK
+205 ITNAFEYQMKVGGKNK
-219 SKVMTREELT
+219 KMTREELT

-243 YKTILSKYSENKG
+243 YKTILTKYSENKG
-256 VVGEIYQNIVLNWKD
+256 VVGEIYQNIVLNWRD

-278 YKSPISMR
+278 YDSPISMR

-296 IDSLLGVCKKN
+296 IESLLSICRKN

-312 KFFTQK
+312 KFFAQK

-331 LYAPAAANIKEK
+331 VYAPAAANIKEK
-343 NYSYDKSVKLVFESL
+343 NYTYSKSVKLVFESL
-358 GKFSNTLEEYARKVF
+358 GKFSGTLEEYARKIF
-373 NENHIDSAVRQ
+373 NENHIDSAIRQ

-458 NLSSKISDDEK
+458 NLSDKISDNEK
-469 KTMLS
+469 KIMLA

-481 VTILRQSFFTIFE
+481 ATILRQSYFTIFE
-494 VDAHKQIGEG
+494 VDAHKQIGKG
-504 TTIDEISKTYLKNLK
+504 TTIDEISKTYLQNLK
-519 TQFGNSVILSDD
+519 EQFGNSVTISDD

-536 SCIPHFYHTPFYCYA
+536 SCIPHFHHTPFYCYA

-574 PAYTSILA
+574 PSYINILA

-587 KPEKLLSEY
+587 KPEKLLAEY
-596 GFDIKSPKF
+596 GFDIRSPKF
-605 WQEGFDYVKDQVN
+605 WQEGFDYINEQVK

>member
-1 MPKSQITLKNDR
+1 MAD
-13 IENRY
+13 Y
-18 KKTHIDFLV
+18 KLGT
-27 VTKYQNYMTWYQ
+27 
-39 TGKWDLSELAKN
+39 WDLSELVKN
-51 PKSHAFQKQIQEL
+51 PKSLAFQKQIKEL
-64 EKQAIKFEKIK
+64 ENQAIKFEKIK
-75 SKLNPKMSSK
+75 SKLDPKMSSK
-85 QFMSIL
+85 KFMSII
-91 NQVEEISEN
+91 QQIEEISKN

-108 SLAYSSDTQSDEA
+108 SLSYSSDTQSDEA

-132 SEISNK
+132 SEVSNK

-151 DKNAKRLMKDT
+151 DKNAKRLMKDAGEIT
-162 GDISEYLSHKRLF
+162 EYLSHKRLF

-205 ITNSFEYKMKIGNK
+205 ITNAFEYKMKVGNK
-219 SKVMTREELT
+219 SKTMTREELT

-243 YKTILSKYSENKG
+243 YKTILTKYTESKG
-256 VVGEIYQNIVLNWKD
+256 VVGEIYQNIVLNWRD

-278 YKSPISMR
+278 YESPISMR

-296 IDSLLGVCKKN
+296 IESLLSICRKN

-312 KFFTQK
+312 KFFVQK

-343 NYSYDKSVKLVFESL
+343 NYAYDKSVKLVFESL
-358 GKFSNTLEEYARKVF
+358 GKFSSTLEEYARKVF
-373 NENHIDSAVRQ
+373 NENHIDSAIRQ

-458 NLSSKISDDEK
+458 NLSDKISDNEK
-469 KTMLS
+469 KIMLA

-481 VTILRQSFFTIFE
+481 ATIMRQSFFTIFE
-494 VDAHKQIGEG
+494 VDAHKQMGKG
-504 TTIDEISKTYLKNLK
+504 TTINEISKTYLQNLK
-519 TQFGNSVILSDD
+519 EQFGNSVSLSDD

-574 PAYTSILA
+574 PAYMSILA

-587 KPEKLLSEY
+587 KPEKLLAEY
-596 GFDIKSPKF
+596 GFDIRSPKF
-605 WQEGFDYVKDQVN
+605 WQEGFDYVNEQVKA
-618 TLSSLN
+618 LALLN

>member
-1 MPKSQITLKNDR
+1 MAEIQLGR
-13 IENRY
+13 
-18 KKTHIDFLV
+18 
-27 VTKYQNYMTWYQ
+27 
-39 TGKWDLSELAKN
+39 WDLSELTKN
-51 PKSHAFQKQIQEL
+51 PKGSAFQKQIQEL
-64 EKQAIKFEKIK
+64 EKQARKFEKIK
-75 SKLNPKMSSK
+75 SKLDPKMSSK
-85 QFMSIL
+85 KFMGIL
-91 NQVEEISEN
+91 QQVEEMSEK

-108 SLAYSSDTQSDEA
+108 SLSYSSDTQSDEA

-126 KMSKLG
+126 QMSKLG

-146 KTQVD
+146 KTKVD
-151 DKNAKRLMKDT
+151 KKNAKRLMKDAGELT
-162 GDISEYLSHKRLF
+162 EYLSHKRLF

-205 ITNSFEYKMKIGNK
+205 ITNAYEYKMKIGNK
-219 SKVMTREELT
+219 TQTMTREELT
-229 NYVRSTNPKIRETA
+229 NYVRSTYAKIRETA
-243 YKTILSKYSENKG
+243 YKTILTKYTENKG
-256 VVGEIYQNIVLNWKD
+256 VIGEIYQNIVLNWRD

-278 YKSPISMR
+278 YKTPISMR

-296 IDSLLGVCKKN
+296 IESLLSVCKKN
-307 SPVFQ
+307 SSVFQ
-312 KFFTQK
+312 KFFVQK

-343 NYSYDKSVKLVFESL
+343 NYTYKKSVKLVFESL
-358 GKFSNTLEEYARKVF
+358 GKFSETLEEFARKVF
-373 NENHIDSAVRQ
+373 NENHIDSSVRQ

-391 CSTLTPK
+391 CSTISPK

-458 NLSSKISDDEK
+458 NLSDKISDDEK
-469 KTMLS
+469 KIVLS

-481 VTILRQSFFTIFE
+481 ATILRQSFFTIFE
-494 VDAHKQIGEG
+494 VDAHKQIGKG
-504 TTIDEISKTYLKNLK
+504 TTVDEISKTYLQNLK
-519 TQFGNSVILSDD
+519 EQFGNSVSLSED

-574 PAYTSILA
+574 QAYINILA

-596 GFDIKSPKF
+596 GFDIRSTKF
-605 WQEGFDYVKDQVN
+605 WQQGFDYVDEQVKA
-618 TLSSLN
+618 LSSLN

>member
-1 MPKSQITLKNDR
+1 MS
-13 IENRY
+13 EY
-18 KKTHIDFLV
+18 KLD
-27 VTKYQNYMTWYQ
+27 
-39 TGKWDLSELAKN
+39 KWDLSELAKD
-51 PKSHAFQKQIQEL
+51 PKSPAFQKQIRDL
-64 EKQAIKFEKIK
+64 EALAKKFEKIK
-75 SKLNPKMSSK
+75 LKLDPKMPSK
-85 QFMSIL
+85 KFMDIL
-91 NQVEEISEN
+91 HEVEEISEK

-108 SLAYSSDTQSDEA
+108 SLSYSADTQSDEA

-126 KMSKLG
+126 RMSKLG

-151 DKNAKRLMKDT
+151 DKNAKRLIKDS
-162 GDISEYLSHKRLF
+162 GELAEYLSHKRLF

-185 RIINT
+185 KIINT

-205 ITNSFEYKMKIGNK
+205 MTSAYEYKMKVGGK
-219 SKVMTREELT
+219 TKKMTREEIT
-229 NYVRSTNPKIRETA
+229 NYIRSTNPKIRETA
-243 YKTILSKYSENKG
+243 YKTILTKYTENKG
-256 VVGEIYQNIVLNWKD
+256 VIGEIYQNIVLNWKD

-286 NIGNDVDDKT
+286 NIGNNVDDKT
-296 IDSLLGVCKKN
+296 IESLLTVCRRN

-312 KFFTQK
+312 KFFIQK
-318 AKMLKMKKLRRYD
+318 AKMLKMKKLHRYD
-331 LYAPAAANIKEK
+331 LYAPATANIKEK
-343 NYSYDKSVKLVFESL
+343 NYQYDKSVKLVFESL
-358 GKFSNTLEEYARKVF
+358 RRFSPKLEEFAKKVF
-373 NENHIDSAVRQ
+373 NEKHVDSSIRV

-409 KSRDVFTLAHE
+409 KTRDVFTLAHE

-428 AAQDRSILV
+428 TAQDRSILV

-458 NLSSKISDDEK
+458 NLSDKITDDEK
-469 KTMLS
+469 KIMLS

-481 VTILRQSFFTIFE
+481 ATIMRQSFFTIFE
-494 VDAHKQIGEG
+494 VAVHEQIGKG
-504 TTIDEISKTYLKNLK
+504 TTVDEISKTYIQNLK
-519 TQFGNSVILSDD
+519 EQFGNSVAVSED

-560 SLFQRYKKEGKDFV
+560 SLFQRYKKEGNDFV
-574 PAYTSILA
+574 SSYINILA

-587 KPEKLLSEY
+587 KPEKLLAEY
-596 GFDIKSPKF
+596 GFDISSQKF
-605 WQEGFDYVKDQVN
+605 WQEGFDYVESQVRA
-618 TLSSLN
+618 LAALN